1 MAEQQKTYSI
11 GKIAQLANLSAH
23 TIRAWERRYNVVTPL
38 RSDGGTR
45 RYTES
50 HLKRLQL
57 LGAAVDAGHRISDL
71 VELDQAI
78 LAQLGGTVRTKA
90 VPKAS
95 SSRKSNFVTL
105 DPRSVTEAIGY
116 AKELDATNVERCLG
130 IQYRLL
136 GPSAFR
142 THFCRVLLTRVG
154 TLWEEGKISMATEH
168 LLSAALKS
176 LLLRTFDASSA
187 VANAPKVVFTT
198 PDDEQHELGLLIAAG
213 VAADAGAEVINLGPQ
228 LPADIVGQAVLK
240 QQPFALALSMVN
252 VSAGTQR
259 AYVRRLRNILPD
271 QIQIWLGGADARN
284 DIAGCEVIGLEEMA
298 ERIRDVVSMR
308 TTAS

>member
-38 RSDGGTR
+38 RSEGGTR

-50 HLKRLQL
+50 HLKRFQL

-78 LAQLGGTVRTKA
+78 LAQLAGTVRTKA
-90 VPKAS
+90 VERPS
-95 SSRKSNFVTL
+95 SSRKGEYVTL

-136 GPSAFR
+136 GPSTFR

-154 TLWEEGKISMATEH
+154 TLWEQGEISMATEH

-176 LLLRTFDASSA
+176 LLLRTFDSSSTP
-187 VANAPKVVFTT
+187 ANAPKVVFTT

-228 LPADIVGQAVLK
+228 LPADIVAQAVLK
-240 QQPFALALSMVN
+240 QHPFALALSMVN
-252 VSAGTQR
+252 VPLGTQR
-259 AYVRRLRNILPD
+259 AYVRRLRTILPD

-284 DIAGCEVIGLEEMA
+284 DIAGCEVLGLEEMA
-298 ERIRDVVSMR
+298 NRIRDVVAMR